1 MMGEREREKIVKSS
15 KNHIQDIRTYWI
27 SNEKKKETK
36 GRKN

>member
-1 MMGEREREKIVKSS
+1 MTGERERKRIVKSP
-15 KNHIQDIRTYWI
+15 KNRIQDIRTYWI